1 MALAALIVVTLL
13 TVGGSLW
20 IRRMTWSCSAERAAT
35 VNITLQGAAV
45 ALMSPWASEHL
56 GRPLHALTG
65 QWNVEDWIAHD
76 LYIVAASAIVL
87 NAVSQLSGYTQA
99 QFKRDVE
106 LPATMCI
113 PILFLTFSLGTGS
126 EVYRADFFRV
136 PTDAWLTAYWITLC
150 GMLIHLLWYGYRA
163 LIPLRNAS
171 GSRLLATVYSLSAL
185 SGMAAC
191 VVRVVTAVALPGDV
205 QDTFWASF
213 IVWLFACACG
223 AGFAAMSAKRWR
235 DRETWFTAAPRHL
248 L

>member
-1 MALAALIVVTLL
+1 MALVALIVLTLL
-13 TVGGSLW
+13 TIGGSLW
-20 IRRMTWSCSAERAAT
+20 IRRMTWSCSADRAAT
-35 VNITLQGAAV
+35 VNIALQGAAV

-106 LPATMCI
+106 LPATMCM
-113 PILFLTFSLGTGS
+113 PILFVTFSLGTGS

-136 PTDAWLTAYWITLC
+136 PTDVWLTAYWITLC

-163 LIPLRNAS
+163 LIPLRSAP
-171 GSRLLATVYSLSAL
+171 GSRLLATAYSLSAL

-191 VVRVVTAVALPGDV
+191 VVRVVTAVALPGGV

-223 AGFAAMSAKRWR
+223 VGFAAMSAKRWR
-235 DRETWFTAAPRHL
+235 DRETWFTAAPLHRL
-248 L
+248 

>member
-1 MALAALIVVTLL
+1 MALVALIVLTLL
-13 TVGGSLW
+13 TIGGSLW
-20 IRRMTWSCSAERAAT
+20 IRRMTWSCSADRAAT
-35 VNITLQGAAV
+35 VNIALQGAAV

-56 GRPLHALTG
+56 GRPLHAITG

-106 LPATMCI
+106 LPATICM
-113 PILFLTFSLGTGS
+113 PILFVTFSLGTGS

-163 LIPLRNAS
+163 LIPLRSAP

-191 VVRVVTAVALPGDV
+191 VVRVVTAVALPGGV
-205 QDTFWASF
+205 QDTFWSSF

-223 AGFAAMSAKRWR
+223 VGFAAMSAKRWR
-235 DRETWFTAAPRHL
+235 DRETCFTAAPLHRL
-248 L
+248 